1 MRDRERGRDP
11 DRGRSRLHTGS
22 LLQDSIPGPRDHDL
36 SQWQTLNHWTT
47 QTSLQESFLSHFNF
61 VMVRQNWVMF
71 MCIPLYAEG
80 EQRSEV
86 SLFPWNTS
94 EMEYNLWPGLTS
106 WVCNLRNLTGPR
118 TQKDPA
124 LVLVF
129 AVTVLKIF
137 NNFWG
142 RKLSFILK

>member
-1 MRDRERGRDP
+1 
-11 DRGRSRLHTGS
+11 
-22 LLQDSIPGPRDHDL
+22 
-36 SQWQTLNHWTT
+36 
-47 QTSLQESFLSHFNF
+47 
-61 VMVRQNWVMF
+61 MF

-86 SLFPWNTS
+86 SLFPWNNTS

-106 WVCNLRNLTGPR
+106 WVCNLRNLMRNLTGPR

-124 LVLVF
+124 LDLVF